1 METEVLQIN
10 VTLFIRI
17 GLDVDHTPLSRA
29 LTMPGKIMTEWVGQN
44 QKEKSRV

>member
-17 GLDVDHTPLSRA
+17 GLDHTPLSRA
-29 LTMPGKIMTEWVGQN
+29 LTMAGKIMTEWVGQN